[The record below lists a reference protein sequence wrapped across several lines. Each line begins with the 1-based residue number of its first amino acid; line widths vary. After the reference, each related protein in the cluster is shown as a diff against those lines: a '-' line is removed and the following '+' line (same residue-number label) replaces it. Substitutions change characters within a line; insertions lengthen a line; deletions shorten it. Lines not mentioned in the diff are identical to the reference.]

1 MRLILVNTV
10 RIVAMKATK
19 ILPANYS
26 FDSKFDLKNKKLL
39 IWLNVAGLFMTL
51 IFLIFY
57 SIITFWLRE
66 DLTGNYEF
74 SFNGIGNSLLKITEF
89 IVIITLVLIVHE
101 AIHGFFFWFFSRH
114 KPIFG
119 FKMAY
124 AYAAMPDWY
133 FPRNQYLVIGAAPFV
148 LINMIGIPLLAF
160 VPLQW
165 IWVVLTALM
174 MNSSGAIG
182 DLAVIFW
189 LFKNPVETMALDK
202 ADSIELYKPNPNPE

>member
-1 MRLILVNTV
+1 
-10 RIVAMKATK
+10 MKATR
-19 ILPANYS
+19 ILPVNYT
-26 FDSKFDLKNKKLL
+26 FESKFDLKNKKLL

-51 IFLIFY
+51 VFLILY
-57 SIITFWLRE
+57 SLIAFWLRK
-66 DLTGNYEF
+66 DLTGNFEF
-74 SFNGIGNSLLKITEF
+74 SINGIGNSLLRISGF
-89 IVIITLVLIVHE
+89 IVTIVVVLIVHE
-101 AIHGFFFWFFSRH
+101 AIHGVFFWLFSRH

-148 LINMIGIPLLAF
+148 LLNMIGIPLLAM

-165 IWVVLTALM
+165 VWVVLTALM

-189 LFKNPVETMALDK
+189 LFKRPVETMALDK
-202 ADSIELYKPNPNPE
+202 ADSIELYVPNSNPE